1 MLLWTLIFMIVFN
14 GITPCVIIDSGN
26 VIGECLRVYV
36 IDEQMMK
43 S

>member
-1 MLLWTLIFMIVFN
+1 MLLTSIIVNN

-26 VIGECLRVYV
+26 VIGECLRLYV